1 MRRAKHLAE
10 AIGLKPVLSRARDR
24 SYPVGAGGSLLATM
38 AVGRLPSASVRA
50 ALYRLM
56 GLRVGRET
64 HIYGGLEI
72 RAPGRITIGDG
83 SVVGLNAILDGR
95 EGITIGRNVNLSSEV
110 AIWTLQHDPQAA
122 DFGTKGGPV
131 VIEDRAWLSFRCTVL
146 PGVTIGEG
154 AVVAAGS
161 IVTKDVAPFTIV
173 AGIPAERIGER
184 TATSPTSWAE
194 PRPTG
199 SSSKTRPGGDD
210 REERLDSAGGGTRT
224 PDTRIMIP
232 LL

>member
-1 MRRAKHLAE
+1 VQRAKRLAE
-10 AIGLKPVLSRARDR
+10 ALGLKPVLSRVRDR
-24 SYPVGAGGSLLATM
+24 SYPASAGGSLLLTT
-38 AVGRLPSASVRA
+38 AVGRLPSASARMAV
-50 ALYRLM
+50 YGLM
-56 GLRVGRET
+56 GLTVGRRA
-64 HIYGGLEI
+64 HIYGGMEV
-72 RAPGRITIGDG
+72 RSPGKITIGDG

-131 VIEDRAWLSFRCTVL
+131 VVEDRAWLSFRCTVL

-161 IVTKDVAPFTIV
+161 IVTKDVAPFAIV

-184 TATSPTSWAE
+184 ERHLTYELGRAPTYWFV
-194 PRPTG
+194 
-199 SSSKTRPGGDD
+199 
-210 REERLDSAGGGTRT
+210 
-224 PDTRIMIP
+224 
-232 LL
+232 

>member
-1 MRRAKHLAE
+1 MQRAKHLAE

-24 SYPVGAGGSLLATM
+24 SYPVERGWSLLARH
-38 AVGRLPSASVRA
+38 GRRPAPVRLRAHGVVRA
-50 ALYRLM
+50 H
-56 GLRVGRET
+56 GTDGRQEGA
-64 HIYGGLEI
+64 IYGGMEI
-72 RAPGRITIGDG
+72 RSPGKITIGDG

-131 VIEDRAWLSFRCTVL
+131 VVEDRAWLSFRCTVL

-161 IVTKDVAPFTIV
+161 IVTKDVAPFAII

-184 TATSPTSWAE
+184 ERTSPTSWAAL
-194 PRPTG
+194 RPTG
-199 SSSKTRPGGDD
+199 SSSKTQQRS
-210 REERLDSAGGGTRT
+210 R
-224 PDTRIMIP
+224 
-232 LL
+232 

>member
-1 MRRAKHLAE
+1 MRSAKRLAE
-10 AIGLKPVLSRARDR
+10 ALGLKPVLSRVRDR
-24 SYPVGAGGSLLATM
+24 SYPASAGGSLLLVT
-38 AVGRLPSASVRA
+38 AVGRLPSASART
-50 ALYRLM
+50 ALYGLM
-56 GLRVGRET
+56 GLTVGRRV
-64 HIYGGLEI
+64 HIYGGMEI
-72 RAPGRITIGDG
+72 RSPGRITIGDG

-131 VIEDRAWLSFRCTVL
+131 VVEDRAWLSFRCTVL

-173 AGIPAERIGER
+173 AGV
-184 TATSPTSWAE
+184 
-194 PRPTG
+194 
-199 SSSKTRPGGDD
+199 
-210 REERLDSAGGGTRT
+210 
-224 PDTRIMIP
+224 
-232 LL
+232 